1 VNAKVGT
8 LVALLLAVAAFF
20 GTIVTRSG
28 APIGAPAVILGFAV
42 AFAVVSRFEMHLE
55 FGRVQVAFSVAEI
68 VFVVALF
75 SLGPVGV
82 AIAGGAGEAL
92 ARAVRGLPPLK
103 VLFNAANHLC
113 ALMVAAAGFW
123 LIGSHDPHNLVSW
136 AAALAATL
144 CFSIINMASLATVL
158 ALVEHR
164 GFHDMFVRSAPM
176 STLVTLA
183 ATPLGL
189 IGLDL
194 YNRAVWG
201 PVLLVP
207 LATAVVLNTRYGALQ
222 RDEHLR
228 FGRLYEASSRTARLL
243 GFDEAIETVAQ
254 EARHLLAAT
263 WAACCAQTPTGEW
276 TGVLV
281 SDDGTVMASD
291 AAVEA
296 MVGLSFGRQGQEIG
310 LDTLSPSVHEVLPRA
325 ASMVLAPS
333 PEGALVP
340 LVLAAFRRGS
350 PDDSATSHAQ
360 TLAAF
365 ASQAALAVGNGRLYG
380 EVEDALRHQLDL
392 NRQKTDFVAAVSHEL
407 RTPLTSMLGSVQ
419 TLQRLGTRATD
430 DRRDWLLD
438 MTNRQGL
445 RLKRLIEELL
455 LVASAEQS
463 GISCK
468 QELVDMAALLDDVRS
483 ELGSPTADRIN
494 IDTGIVP
501 VRIITD
507 RLMLQ
512 QVLLNLVE
520 NAGKY
525 APDGPIELHAE
536 VHGPTAVVRVRDH
549 GPGIPEDQ
557 RERVF
562 ERFVQLDQ
570 SSTRRNG
577 GTGLGLYL
585 CRKLAGALGGQLDL
599 EGGAGSGCSFCLQL
613 PTGFDEPNG
622 PSGPQ
627 PADDS
632 PLDRA
637 IPNSEV
643 VR

>member
-1 VNAKVGT
+1 MNAKVIA
-8 LVALLLAVAAFF
+8 LVALLVAVAAFF
-20 GTIVTRSG
+20 GALVTRSG
-28 APIGAPAVILGFAV
+28 APAGDPAVILGFAL
-42 AFAVVSRFEMHLE
+42 AFAIVSRFEMHLE

-82 AIAGGAGEAL
+82 AVAGAAGEGL
-92 ARAVRGLPPLK
+92 ARALRGLPPLK
-103 VLFNAANHLC
+103 VVFNTANHLC
-113 ALMVAAAGFW
+113 ALMVAASGFW
-123 LIGSHDPHNLVSW
+123 LIGSRDPHDLVSW
-136 AAALAATL
+136 AAALGATL
-144 CFSIINMASLATVL
+144 CFTILNMASLATVL

-183 ATPLGL
+183 AAPLGL

-194 YNRAVWG
+194 YRRAMWG
-201 PVLLVP
+201 PVLLLP
-207 LATAVVLNTRYGALQ
+207 LAIAVVLNTRYGALQ

-243 GFDEAIETVAQ
+243 GFDEAMETVAQ
-254 EARHLLAAT
+254 EACHLLAAAS
-263 WAACCAQTPTGEW
+263 AACCAQTQSGEW
-276 TGVLV
+276 TGILV
-281 SDDGTVMASD
+281 SDSGAVAASA
-291 AAVEA
+291 AAVDA
-296 MVGLSFGRQGQEIG
+296 MVGLSFGRQGQEIA
-310 LDTLSPSVHEVLPRA
+310 LDSLSPSVQEVLPR
-325 ASMVLAPS
+325 STRMVLATS
-333 PEGALVP
+333 PDGALVP
-340 LVLAAFRRGS
+340 LVLAAFRRGV
-350 PDDSATSHAQ
+350 PDDSGASHAE

-407 RTPLTSMLGSVQ
+407 RTPLTSMIGSVQ
-419 TLQRLGTRATD
+419 TLQRLGSRATD
-430 DRRDWLLD
+430 DRREWLLD
-438 MTNRQGL
+438 MTNRQGQ

-463 GISCK
+463 GINCNH
-468 QELVDMAALLDDVRS
+468 ELVEIGALLDDVRN
-483 ELGSPTADRIN
+483 ELGPPTSERMR
-494 IDTGIVP
+494 IDTGGAPI
-501 VRIITD
+501 RIITD

-512 QVLLNLVE
+512 QVLLNLLE

-525 APDGPIELHAE
+525 APDGPIEIGAGLYGQE
-536 VHGPTAVVRVRDH
+536 VVVTVRDY
-549 GPGIPEDQ
+549 GPGIPDDQ

-585 CRKLAGALGGQLDL
+585 CRKLSGALGGQLGLAAVAGPGSCFSL
-599 EGGAGSGCSFCLQL
+599 EL
-613 PTGFDEPNG
+613 PTGLDG
-622 PSGPQ
+622 PAAAAVVAL
-627 PADDS
+627 AD
-632 PLDRA
+632 RTTT
-637 IPNSEV
+637 NSELT
-643 VR
+643 R

>member
-1 VNAKVGT
+1 MNAKVIA
-8 LVALLLAVAAFF
+8 LVALLITVAAFF
-20 GTIVTRSG
+20 GALVTRSG
-28 APIGAPAVILGFAV
+28 APAGQPVVILSFAL
-42 AFAVVSRFEMHLE
+42 AFAIVSRFEMHLE

-82 AIAGGAGEAL
+82 AIAGAAGECL
-92 ARAVRGLPPLK
+92 ARAIRGLPPLK
-103 VLFNAANHLC
+103 VLFNTANHGC

-123 LIGSHDPHNLVSW
+123 LIGSRDPHDLISW
-136 AAALAATL
+136 AAALGATL

-164 GFHDMFVRSAPM
+164 SFHDMFVRSAPM

-183 ATPLGL
+183 AAPLGL

-194 YNRAVWG
+194 YRRATWG
-201 PVLLVP
+201 PVLLLP
-207 LATAVVLNTRYGALQ
+207 LAIAVVLNTRYGAQQ

-243 GFDEAIETVAQ
+243 GFDEAMETVAQ
-254 EARHLLAAT
+254 EARHLLAAST
-263 WAACCAQTPTGEW
+263 AACCARGPSGDW
-276 TGVLV
+276 VGILV
-281 SDDGTVMASD
+281 SDDGTVPASA
-291 AAVEA
+291 AAVDA
-296 MVGLSFGRQGQEIG
+296 IVGLSFGRQGQEIALEG
-310 LDTLSPSVHEVLPRA
+310 LSPSVQAVLPRA
-325 ASMVLAPS
+325 SRIVLATS
-333 PEGALVP
+333 PDGALVP
-340 LVLAAFRRGS
+340 LVLAGFRRGV
-350 PDDSATSHAQ
+350 PDDSGASHAE

-380 EVEDALRHQLDL
+380 EVEEALHHQLDL

-430 DRRDWLLD
+430 ERREWLLD
-438 MTNRQGL
+438 MTNRQGQ

-463 GISCK
+463 GINCK
-468 QELVDMAALLDDVRS
+468 HELVDVGQLLDDISS
-483 ELGSPTADRIN
+483 ELGPPTSERIRLDSGGAP
-494 IDTGIVP
+494 IRIV
-501 VRIITD
+501 TD

-512 QVLLNLVE
+512 QVLLNLIE

-525 APDGPIELHAE
+525 APDGPIEIGAGTYGTE
-536 VHGPTAVVRVRDH
+536 VVVTVRDH

-599 EGGAGSGCSFCLQL
+599 VAVAGPGCCFSLVL
-613 PTGFDEPNG
+613 PVGFDGLAAAAAALPERVA
-622 PSGPQ
+622 ST
-627 PADDS
+627 
-632 PLDRA
+632 
-637 IPNSEV
+637 SEV
-643 VR
+643 TQ

>member
-1 VNAKVGT
+1 MIAKVIA
-8 LVALLLAVAAFF
+8 LVGLLVGVAAFF
-20 GTIVTRSG
+20 GALVTRSG
-28 APIGAPAVILGFAV
+28 APVGDPTVILGFAL
-42 AFAVVSRFEMHLE
+42 AFAIVSRFEMHLE

-82 AIAGGAGEAL
+82 AIAGGAGEGL
-92 ARAVRGLPPLK
+92 ARALRGLPPLK
-103 VLFNAANHLC
+103 VVFNTANHLC
-113 ALMVAAAGFW
+113 ALMVAASGFW
-123 LIGSHDPHNLVSW
+123 LIGSRDPHDLVSW

-144 CFSIINMASLATVL
+144 CFSIINMASLSTVL

-164 GFHDMFVRSAPM
+164 SFHDMFVRSAPM

-183 ATPLGL
+183 ASPLGL

-194 YNRAVWG
+194 YRRAMWG

-207 LATAVVLNTRYGALQ
+207 LAIAVVLNTRYGTQQ

-243 GFDEAIETVAQ
+243 GFDEAMETVAQ

-263 WAACCAQTPTGEW
+263 SAACCAQTPSGEW
-276 TGVLV
+276 TGILV
-281 SDDGTVMASD
+281 SDDGPVEASE

-296 MVGLSFGRQGQEIG
+296 MVGLSFGRQGQELA
-310 LDTLSPSVHEVLPRA
+310 LDSLSPSVQAVLPR
-325 ASMVLAPS
+325 STRMVLATS
-333 PEGALVP
+333 PDGALVP
-340 LVLAAFRRGS
+340 LVLAAFRRS
-350 PDDSATSHAQ
+350 VPDDSGASHAE

-365 ASQAALAVGNGRLYG
+365 ASQAALSVGNGRLYG
-380 EVEDALRHQLDL
+380 EVEDALRHQMDL

-419 TLQRLGTRATD
+419 TLQRLGSRATD
-430 DRRDWLLD
+430 ERRDWLLE

-463 GISCK
+463 GINCK
-468 QELVDMAALLDDVRS
+468 HELVDVGALIEDIRT
-483 ELGSPTADRIN
+483 ELGPPTSDRIAVDAGSTP
-494 IDTGIVP
+494 IRV
-501 VRIITD
+501 ITD

-525 APDGPIELHAE
+525 APDGPIEIHAASY
-536 VHGPTAVVRVRDH
+536 GRDVVVTVRDH

-557 RERVF
+557 RERV
-562 ERFVQLDQ
+562 VQLDQ

-599 EGGAGSGCSFCLQL
+599 TAVAGPGCCFSLEL
-613 PTGFDEPNG
+613 PTGFDGAAAAAILE
-622 PSGPQ
+622 SV
-627 PADDS
+627 
-632 PLDRA
+632 DRA
-637 IPNSEV
+637 TANSEV
-643 VR
+643 AS